1 MESLIK
7 MDKSKKCYNL
17 GAKSAT
23 TLLIFFLV
31 KTSLP
36 SHTYKSS
43 SRRMSLNRSQ
53 CGSCSTKYD
62 TVTGT

>member
-23 TLLIFFLV
+23 TLLIFFFG
-31 KTSLP
+31 KNHSPFTRTNLP
-36 SHTYKSS
+36 VD
-43 SRRMSLNRSQ
+43 
-53 CGSCSTKYD
+53 G
-62 TVTGT
+62 

>member
-36 SHTYKSS
+36 SHVQIFQSTDE
-43 SRRMSLNRSQ
+43 SQ
-53 CGSCSTKYD
+53 
-62 TVTGT
+62 